1 MENKITDFLAFESR
15 FAVTF
20 GLSSEHKCNLDGYA
34 FRLEN
39 EDLFIEPSEISQS
52 KSKSKILVLKGI
64 KSHLIPKINEVEYLV
79 IAFLNEKSEFEEAYT
94 VNPIGRENEVF

>member
-52 KSKSKILVLKGI
+52 KSKILVLKGI

-79 IAFLNEKSEFEEAYT
+79 IAFLNEKSEFEEAYKVT
-94 VNPIGRENEVF
+94 PVGRENEVF

>member
-20 GLSSEHKCNLDGYA
+20 GLSSEHKSNLDGYV

-39 EDLFIEPSEISQS
+39 DNIFIEPPVSQS
-52 KSKSKILVLKGI
+52 KSNSLVLKGI
-64 KSHLIPKINEVEYLV
+64 KSHLIPKINEIEYLV
-79 IAFLNEKSEFEEAYT
+79 IAFLNEESEFEEAYS
-94 VNPIGRENEVF
+94 VKPIGRENEVF

>member
-39 EDLFIEPSEISQS
+39 QNLVIEPSEISHS
-52 KSKSKILVLKGI
+52 KSKSLVLKGI
-64 KSHLIPKINEVEYLV
+64 KSHLIPKINEIEYLV
-79 IAFLNEKSEFEEAYT
+79 IAFLNERSGFDEAYKVT
-94 VNPIGRENEVF
+94 PIGRENEVF